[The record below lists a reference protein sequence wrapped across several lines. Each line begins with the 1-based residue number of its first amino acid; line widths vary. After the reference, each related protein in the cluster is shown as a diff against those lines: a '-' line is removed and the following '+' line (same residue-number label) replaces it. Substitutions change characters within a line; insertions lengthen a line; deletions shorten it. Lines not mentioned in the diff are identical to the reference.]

1 MGTTIAVSTAILPL
15 PFAFSQVGW
24 APAIT
29 ALLLGTVITYYASM
43 LFASL
48 FSWNGGAY
56 YMYRDLVQSIFSN
69 SSLLLVTLP
78 C

>member
-1 MGTTIAVSTAILPL
+1 MGTTIAVPAAILPL

-43 LFASL
+43 LLASL
-48 FSWNGGAY
+48 FSWNGGTY
-56 YMYRDLVQSIFSN
+56 YTYRDLVQSIFGT
-69 SSLLLVTLP
+69 SSFLLVTLP
-78 C
+78 S